1 MDPISS
7 AIVGLIL
14 LFTLM
19 AIGMPVSFA
28 MLLAGVL
35 GIAYM
40 ISDSAAIHML
50 STNVWGQLSSYSLSV
65 IPLFVLM
72 GQLAFH
78 SGITERLYGAAYK
91 WVGRLPGGLAG
102 TTIVSS
108 AGFAAICGSN
118 SATSATMGTIAL
130 PEMERYRYDPAF
142 STGSVA
148 IGGTLGVIIPP
159 SVLLI
164 IIAVQT
170 KQSITELFLAN
181 IIPGILL
188 TGLLLITAV
197 LKCMKNP
204 SLGPPGPKTDLRVK
218 LIALTGVIE
227 AVLLF
232 LLVIGGMYA
241 GWFTPTEAGAAGSF
255 GAFIIGISR
264 KKLSVKKLA
273 QALVETARISS
284 MVVLMITGAVL
295 FGRFL
300 TITRLPY
307 ELAEWTI
314 SLDMPNV
321 IVLMV
326 VFLVYLV
333 GGCLM
338 DGLGFLVVTIPIFF
352 PLGEALGYDPIWFTV
367 MITMVT
373 TMGAVTPPVGVNVY
387 IVKGLRPDIPIQTI
401 FRGVLVFLIPYVV
414 CLVLLFIFPEIAL
427 FFSRSLM

>member
-1 MDPISS
+1 
-7 AIVGLIL
+7 
-14 LFTLM
+14 
-19 AIGMPVSFA
+19 
-28 MLLAGVL
+28 
-35 GIAYM
+35 
-40 ISDSAAIHML
+40 
-50 STNVWGQLSSYSLSV
+50 
-65 IPLFVLM
+65 
-72 GQLAFH
+72 
-78 SGITERLYGAAYK
+78 
-91 WVGRLPGGLAG
+91 
-102 TTIVSS
+102 
-108 AGFAAICGSN
+108 
-118 SATSATMGTIAL
+118 MGTIAL

-181 IIPGILL
+181 IIPGVLL

-204 SLGPPGPKTDLRVK
+204 NLGPPGPKTDLQVK

-273 QALVETARISS
+273 QALVETVRISS

-314 SLDMPNV
+314 SLNLPSV

-414 CLVLLFIFPEIAL
+414 CLILLFIFPEIAL